1 MKYKKTLFQFF
12 IQKMKTAELLE
23 LRGFLKDLM
32 ANIQQNVSTRKFLS
46 YSRGCNHVLHFGFC
60 STSFN

>member
-23 LRGFLKDLM
+23 LRGFLKD
-32 ANIQQNVSTRKFLS
+32 
-46 YSRGCNHVLHFGFC
+46 
-60 STSFN
+60 

>member
-1 MKYKKTLFQFF
+1 
-12 IQKMKTAELLE
+12 MKTAELLE